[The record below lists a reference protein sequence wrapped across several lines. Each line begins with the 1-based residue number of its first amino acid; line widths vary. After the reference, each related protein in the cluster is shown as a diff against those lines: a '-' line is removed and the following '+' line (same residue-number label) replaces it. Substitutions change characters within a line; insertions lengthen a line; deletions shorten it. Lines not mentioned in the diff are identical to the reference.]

1 MENKRLFTVRFSGTV
16 FSGNI
21 YVYMIYQT
29 LFHGATM
36 IHNWDIIY
44 IYRIYKHTV
53 YQLKM
58 FFWGGIEPKIMDSE
72 LHRVQLQLG

>member
-1 MENKRLFTVRFSGTV
+1 MYDLPNPFSWSYNDTQAG
-16 FSGNI
+16 
-21 YVYMIYQT
+21 YR
-29 LFHGATM
+29 
-36 IHNWDIIY
+36 

-58 FFWGGIEPKIMDSE
+58 FFGVGIEPKMMDSE